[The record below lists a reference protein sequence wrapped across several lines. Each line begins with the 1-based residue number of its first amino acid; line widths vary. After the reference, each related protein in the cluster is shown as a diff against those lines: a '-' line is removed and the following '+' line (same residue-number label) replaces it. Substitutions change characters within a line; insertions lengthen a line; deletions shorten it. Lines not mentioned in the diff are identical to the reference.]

1 MEKQNLAWFIKR
13 CVFLLACLLGPVYL
27 MAQSVKVS
35 GTIVDEKSEPIIGVS
50 VVVKGT
56 INGTVSDE
64 NGNFTLNVPD
74 ENTLL
79 SVTYVGYISQEI
91 KVGAKRRFDIVLKEN
106 QQLLDEVVIV
116 GYGTQKKVNLTGA
129 VGTISSEELITRAAP
144 NTASLLQGRVPG
156 LQVVQNSGQPGSE
169 GNNLQIR
176 GMGTFSSAG
185 NNPLILIDGVAGDMT
200 KVNPNTIESV
210 SVLKDAASAAIY
222 GSRAANGVI
231 LITTKNG
238 SEGRLNIDFGYTF
251 ALQTPTEK
259 QKRITNS
266 VEYMELMN
274 KAVNHTGLQPTWKY
288 TDEEIESYRQGYLTN
303 PAQYPN
309 TDWVDD
315 VTRNAP
321 MNQYY
326 LSVNGGKGGTT
337 YNFGAGIL
345 DQKGVMIETGYK
357 KYDVQFNFKT
367 NLGGRVTFGTNM
379 NFSTGDRY
387 EPAVTSGSTP
397 EAILDFNATED
408 QMLCAY
414 AMSPLIAPY
423 LPDGSGRFSTS
434 LQGKGGNKN
443 PVAIAKGGNKK
454 KYKDYYALLS
464 AYVNVK
470 IIEGL
475 NAEVKGSIRHLNRT
489 DKALTEPTYGYYFF
503 PDNKGEYLLQSTWNS
518 TERQL
523 TVRDIKETQYTL
535 FGTLTYAKSFN
546 QEHNLTALLGYS
558 QENLRNEKLAGYRI
572 GTLVGDMWEL
582 DTAPTAGMKNIG
594 NAYEWGLQSI
604 FGRINYDFRGK
615 YLLEANFRND
625 GSSRFRE
632 GNRWGFFPSVSAGW
646 RASEEEFLKNV
657 SWLSNLKVRGSWG
670 QLGNQ
675 NIGNYPYQDLLS
687 STYSGGSNPIIYN
700 FGGTPMQGIYKQG
713 LNVPDIKWET
723 TTIADVGLD
732 FGFFNS
738 KLYGSIDWYNKT
750 TTDILRS
757 LQVPNFIGLSAPTV
771 NDGKMQNKGWEFVLG
786 HQNSINGFKYSINA
800 NLETYRN
807 KLLKY
812 GAREINSGNGQIKEE
827 GLPWNSY
834 YMYIFDGIYQTQAEI
849 DEANAGTNTNNPKP
863 LSGTNPK
870 PGDMKYKDTTG
881 DGKVTT
887 DDRIVVKGA
896 FPDFNYG
903 FNINMEYKGFDL
915 SMFFQGV
922 QGGKVYLK
930 EWGIA
935 PFRQAAA
942 PAVFWRGAWDGE
954 GTSNSIPHIFNESY
968 AANTQ
973 VSTWWLQD
981 ASYLRL
987 KNLQIGYTLSKSL
1000 VSKFNIQ
1007 NLRVYFSGD
1016 NLWTHSNMFQGID
1029 PERTAANARAVIYP
1043 QTKIYSFGVK
1053 ITL

>member
-1 MEKQNLAWFIKR
+1 MGKQKLVWRIKR
-13 CVFLLACLLGPVYL
+13 CAMFLVCFFCTALL
-27 MAQSVKVS
+27 MAQSIKVS
-35 GTIVDEKSEPIIGVS
+35 GAVLDEKSEIVIGAA

-56 INGTVSDE
+56 TTGTAADMD
-64 NGNFTLNVPD
+64 GNFSLDVPN
-74 ENTLL
+74 ENSIL
-79 SVTYVGYISQEI
+79 VITYLGYEKQEI
-91 KVGAKRRFDIVLKEN
+91 RVGSRRVFNIVLKED
-106 QQLLDEVVIV
+106 QKLLDEVIVV
-116 GYGTQKKVNLTGA
+116 GYGVQKRVNLTGA
-129 VGTISSEELITRAAP
+129 VGAVNSDELTSRVAP
-144 NTASLLQGRVPG
+144 NIGSLLQGRIPG
-156 LQVVQNSGQPGSE
+156 LQIVQNTGQPGAE
-169 GNNLQIR
+169 NNSIRIR

-185 NNPLILIDGVAGDMT
+185 NNPLVLIDGVAGDMT
-200 KVNPNTIESV
+200 KINPNNIESV

-238 SEGRLNIDFGYTF
+238 TEGRLNIDFNYNF
-251 ALQTPTEK
+251 AIQSPTAK

-266 VEYMELMN
+266 VEYMEMIN
-274 KAVNHTGLQPTWKY
+274 KAVNHTGLQPTWQY
-288 TDEEIESYRQGYLTN
+288 SDEEIEAYRQGAMTN
-303 PAQYPN
+303 PAQYPSN
-309 TDWVDD
+309 DWVDD

-321 MNQYY
+321 MHQYY
-326 LSVNGGKGGTT
+326 LSVNGGKNGTI
-337 YNFGAGIL
+337 YNFGIGVL

-423 LPDGSGRFSTS
+423 LPDGSGRFSAS

-443 PVAIAKGGNKK
+443 PVAIAKGGSKK
-454 KYKDYYALLS
+454 KYKDYDALLS
-464 AYVNVK
+464 AYMNVE

-475 NAEVKGSIRHLNRT
+475 NAEIKGSVRHVNRT
-489 DKALTEPTYGYYFF
+489 DKALTEPTYGYTFL
-503 PDNKGEYLLQSTWNS
+503 PNSSGEYLLQSTWNS

-535 FGTLTYAKSFN
+535 FGTLNYTKSFN
-546 QEHNLTALLGYS
+546 KEHNLTVLFGYS
-558 QENLRNEKLAGYRI
+558 QETLRNENLIGYRV

-582 DTAPTAGMKNIG
+582 DTAPTAGMKNVG
-594 NAYEWGLQSI
+594 NAYEWGLQSL
-604 FGRINYDFRGK
+604 FGRVNYDYMSK
-615 YLLEANFRND
+615 YLIEANFRYD
-625 GSSRFRE
+625 GSSRFKK

-646 RASEEEFLKNV
+646 RVSEENFMKDII
-657 SWLSNLKVRGSWG
+657 WMSNLKVRGSWG

-687 STYSGGSNPIIYN
+687 STYSGTSNPIIYN
-700 FGGTPMQGIYKQG
+700 FGGTPMQGIYKQA

-723 TTIADVGLD
+723 TTITDIGLD
-732 FGFFNS
+732 FGFFGS
-738 KLYGSIDWYNKT
+738 KLFGSIDWYNKK

-757 LQVPNFIGLSAPTV
+757 LQVPSFIGLSAPTV
-771 NDGKMQNKGWEFVLG
+771 NDGEMQNRGWEFVLG
-786 HQNSINGFKYSINA
+786 HQNSISGFRYSISA
-800 NLETYRN
+800 NIETYKN

-812 GAREINSGNGQIKEE
+812 GAREINSGSGLIKEE

-834 YMYIFDGIYQTQAEI
+834 YMYVFDGIYQNQSEI
-849 DEANAGTNTNNPKP
+849 DNGPTP
-863 LSGTNPK
+863 LPGTNPK
-870 PGDMKYKDTTG
+870 PGDMKYKDITKE
-881 DGKVTT
+881 GKVTT
-887 DDRIVVKGA
+887 DDRIVVNGA

-903 FNINMEYKGFDL
+903 FNINMEYKNFDL

-942 PAVFWRGAWDGE
+942 PAEFWRGAWNGE
-954 GTSNSIPHIFNESY
+954 GSTNSIPHIFNENY

-981 ASYLRL
+981 SSYLRL
-987 KNLQIGYTLSKSL
+987 KNLQLGYTLPENL
-1000 VSKFNIQ
+1000 VSKLKVQ

-1016 NLWTHSNMFQGID
+1016 NLWTHTNMFQGID

-1043 QTKIYSFGVK
+1043 QTKMYSFGVK